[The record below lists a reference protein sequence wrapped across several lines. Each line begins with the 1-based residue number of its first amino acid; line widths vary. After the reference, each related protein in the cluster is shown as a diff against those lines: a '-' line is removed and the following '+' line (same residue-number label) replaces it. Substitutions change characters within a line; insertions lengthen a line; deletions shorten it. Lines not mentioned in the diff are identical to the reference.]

1 MLNRRLLIITKHF
14 LEPRD
19 AQAQQSAALIAA
31 LSAAG
36 AKIDVITGAV
46 EGNDG
51 IASHASLTIHALPTR
66 WLTQQQSLAAKVT
79 RKLERNVSAWL
90 PTRWARAAARLASQ
104 LMAGE
109 RYDAFISI
117 ALPMESHIAALHARR
132 QAPWI
137 ACLSDPWPESIL
149 PAPYS
154 DFAIPLLNALQKRVV
169 SRSFTDADALVFP
182 CAEERDYLARHYPSL
197 AKGKSFLIPH
207 VAPASLAP
215 GSDAARGNDTLTLI
229 HGGALSRERVCP
241 GLAEAMAALPSSSRL
256 QLRFVGQV
264 HPDMLAAF
272 ERAGAMHRVSF
283 DGWKSKQD
291 ALRILSSASAL
302 LLVEAS
308 MADYP
313 FLPSKLADYSATGRP
328 ILAITG
334 ERSPATR
341 MIGEHQAGFL
351 ATHDKQSILDAL
363 LAMEAQ
369 HARFSS
375 QGLHGLF
382 QASRIAAVYA
392 DIIDSLRTR
401 TISSAAAPSP

>member
-19 AQAQQSAALIAA
+19 AQAQQSTALVAA

-46 EGNDG
+46 EGHGD
-51 IASHASLTIHALPTR
+51 IAVDPSLRIHALPAH

-90 PTRWARAAARLASQ
+90 PTRWARAAARLAEE
-104 LMAGE
+104 LMTGE
-109 RYDAFISI
+109 RYDALVSI

-154 DFAIPLLNALQKRVV
+154 DFAIPLLNGLQKQVV
-169 SRSFTDADALVFP
+169 SRSFAEADALVFP
-182 CAEERDYLARHYPSL
+182 CMEERDYLTRHYPLLSKDK
-197 AKGKSFLIPH
+197 AFLIPH
-207 VAPASLAP
+207 VAPANVAP
-215 GSDAARGNDTLTLI
+215 ATDAAGHGGVVTLI

-241 GLAEAMAALPSSSRL
+241 GLAEAVAALPLSSALRL
-256 QLRFVGQV
+256 QFVGHV
-264 HPDMLAAF
+264 HPSMLAAF

-291 ALRILSSASAL
+291 TLRILSSASAL
-302 LLVEAS
+302 LLVEAR

-328 ILAITG
+328 IFAITG
-334 ERSPATR
+334 ENSPATR
-341 MIGEHQAGFL
+341 MIRQHRAGFL

-363 LAMEAQ
+363 LAMESQYAS
-369 HARFSS
+369 FSS
-375 QGLHGLF
+375 QGLHELF
-382 QASRIAAVYA
+382 HASRIAAVYEG
-392 DIIDSLRTR
+392 IIDSLRTR
-401 TISSAAAPSP
+401 TISSAAVPSP